1 MLAQAASPPADMVS
15 SAPSSSSA
23 MSHTKCPAE
32 PTPSNPEH
40 TCSTHAPPPPPS
52 SKLKCVHCASVLYG
66 PFCGQC
72 GSDSLD
78 SYTMLRPLLAKR
90 SVEATAA
97 ELDRLQ
103 TLSDF
108 VFADQRPTLSSP
120 DRMAR
125 SDEENER
132 RVSFYKYAYAS
143 RVDAKGRRRWARAAV
158 AG

>member
-1 MLAQAASPPADMVS
+1 MGTTRPYTSLQRTRLVATEFPVHCEDRLTQQAKANTETESTHLGIGSWWREQIGGLKIWVRAPLAIGRPPMLAQAASPPADMVS

-23 MSHTKCPAE
+23 MSQTKCPAE

-78 SYTMLRPLLAKR
+78 SLPFH
-90 SVEATAA
+90 
-97 ELDRLQ
+97 RL
-103 TLSDF
+103 
-108 VFADQRPTLSSP
+108 
-120 DRMAR
+120 
-125 SDEENER
+125 
-132 RVSFYKYAYAS
+132 
-143 RVDAKGRRRWARAAV
+143 
-158 AG
+158 